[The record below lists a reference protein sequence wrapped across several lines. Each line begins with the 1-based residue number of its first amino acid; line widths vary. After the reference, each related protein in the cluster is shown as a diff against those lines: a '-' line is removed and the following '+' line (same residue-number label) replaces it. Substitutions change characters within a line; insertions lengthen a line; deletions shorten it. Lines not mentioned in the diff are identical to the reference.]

1 MLKVGITGGIG
12 SGKSTVCQVFKT
24 LGIPVFFA
32 DAAAKYLMDTDEK
45 LISSI
50 KAIFG
55 DDIYKNDHLDRP
67 ALSSI
72 VFKQPELLQK
82 LNDIVHPATIA
93 YGNRWMASQ
102 NTPYVL
108 KEAAIF
114 FESGTYK
121 DMDVMIGVYAPQEL
135 RIRRAMTRDGATREK
150 IEARIAQQMNEDE
163 KMAKCNYVIYND
175 DEHAVIPQVEQL
187 HEQLLSV

>member
-24 LGIPVFFA
+24 LGIPIFFA
-32 DAAAKYLMDTDEK
+32 DSAAKYLMNNDPA

-50 KAIFG
+50 KELFG
-55 DDIYKNDHLDRP
+55 EDIYTNGSIDRP
-67 ALSSI
+67 KLSSI
-72 VFKQPELLQK
+72 VFSKPELLQK
-82 LNDIVHPATIA
+82 LNAIVHPATIA
-93 YGNRWMASQ
+93 YGKEWMEMQQA
-102 NTPYVL
+102 PYVL

-121 DMDVMIGVYAPQEL
+121 DMDVMIGVYAPLEL
-135 RIRRAMTRDGATREK
+135 RIRRAMQRDNASREK
-150 IEARIAQQMNEDE
+150 IEARVAQQMDEDE

-175 DEHAVIPQVEQL
+175 DVHAVIPQVEQL
-187 HEQLLSV
+187 HEQLLLL